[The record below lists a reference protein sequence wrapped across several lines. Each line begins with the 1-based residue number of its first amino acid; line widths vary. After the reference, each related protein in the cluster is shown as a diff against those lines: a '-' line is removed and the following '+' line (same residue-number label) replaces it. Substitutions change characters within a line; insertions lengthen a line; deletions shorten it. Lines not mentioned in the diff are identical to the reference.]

1 MDRGIL
7 HIYRNVP
14 YGRETLLSSI
24 YFAKNLDIELYIYI
38 PKFQKFNMY
47 FENEAVQ
54 VTLDDSYLKELDLAK
69 SRIDKIL
76 KQEKSY
82 ASYVEIKEFSAS
94 TLPDLPTDFSY
105 MACPRVIKG
114 LLNKIYPGQIGPI
127 VRKIIL
133 NARFPVYL
141 PSLIYKPWKSVL
153 VMFGGSAT
161 SLKAAILGFKI
172 ASRAGVPLYFFYP
185 K

>member
-1 MDRGIL
+1 
-7 HIYRNVP
+7 
-14 YGRETLLSSI
+14 
-24 YFAKNLDIELYIYI
+24 
-38 PKFQKFNMY
+38 
-47 FENEAVQ
+47 
-54 VTLDDSYLKELDLAK
+54 
-69 SRIDKIL
+69 
-76 KQEKSY
+76 
-82 ASYVEIKEFSAS
+82 
-94 TLPDLPTDFSY
+94 

-172 ASRAGVPLYFFYP
+172 ASRAGVLYIFFTQNENKDLTTY
-185 K
+185 KTILKSNRETRDILSKIQNWHFF